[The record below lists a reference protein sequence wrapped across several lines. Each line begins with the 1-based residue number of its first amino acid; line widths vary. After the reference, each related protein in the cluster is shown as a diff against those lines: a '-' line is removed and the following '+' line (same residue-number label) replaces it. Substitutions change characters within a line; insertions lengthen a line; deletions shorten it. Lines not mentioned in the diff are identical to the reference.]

1 MHWESKKI
9 CGTHF
14 IAIFSF
20 LWWAGTESTVSPRC
34 ACIYIYMCIFMS
46 TYKYMCVC
54 VYIYI

>member
-46 TYKYMCVC
+46 TYMCVC